1 MIKLDHIT
9 EKDIKEY
16 NPSWPQIPDHSYRI
30 LIVRGSGSGKIN
42 ALLNLIIIQSDIDNI
57 YVSAK
62 DPCDANHQQPINKKE
77 NAGPK
82 HFNYSRVF
90 IQNSSNMDGT
100 DKNIEEY
107 NSSNKQKILIV
118 FDYKIVDMLSNK
130 KLN

>member
-1 MIKLDHIT
+1 MYL
-9 EKDIKEY
+9 
-16 NPSWPQIPDHSYRI
+16 
-30 LIVRGSGSGKIN
+30 LKIHVTQT
-42 ALLNLIIIQSDIDNI
+42 ISSQST
-57 YVSAK
+57 
-62 DPCDANHQQPINKKE
+62 KKK
-77 NAGPK
+77 NAGLK